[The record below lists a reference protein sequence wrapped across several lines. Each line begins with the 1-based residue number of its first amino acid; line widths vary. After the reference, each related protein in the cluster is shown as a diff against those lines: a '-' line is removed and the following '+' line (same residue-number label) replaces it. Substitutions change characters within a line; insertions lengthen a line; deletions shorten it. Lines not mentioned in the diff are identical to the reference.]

1 MSGHTDDGLGNS
13 HAQPEMETPMA
24 EKLPALPSQLFGSPA
39 PDVMAY
45 LERVKASQ
53 PGAVQCKSRDFV
65 QCVDL
70 YTLISLKRA
79 CTVTLSRT
87 PMPETC
93 NAVRSCVEQAFSH
106 KESMRSRTL
115 HCGHQIIS

>member
-1 MSGHTDDGLGNS
+1 MSHCRILEQLATSPKPRYFVSGHTDDGLGNR

-53 PGAVQCKSRDFV
+53 PGAVQSN
-65 QCVDL
+65 L
-70 YTLISLKRA
+70 PI
-79 CTVTLSRT
+79 
-87 PMPETC
+87 P
-93 NAVRSCVEQAFSH
+93 
-106 KESMRSRTL
+106 
-115 HCGHQIIS
+115 G